1 LPTTDNPVSEHITTG
16 LAATEAKLK
25 RQLLFGLAGDASL
38 YRQFLD
44 GLYGHLRAFLRR
56 RLPHRFD
63 DVEDILQETL
73 LAVHDARH
81 TYQCDRPLTA
91 WARAIARYKLMDFFR
106 RHARREA
113 LHEVV
118 DDEMLFVRS
127 DVEAADARRDVV
139 GLLEALHDRHRV
151 PIQLVTLQGLSVAE
165 AARCSGL
172 SESAI
177 KVGIHRGLKLLAVH
191 VRVGR

>member
-1 LPTTDNPVSEHITTG
+1 MAVPSLQDSYG
-16 LAATEAKLK
+16 SLEARLK
-25 RQLLFGLAGDASL
+25 RQLLFGLAGDAFV
-38 YRQFLD
+38 YCQFLD
-44 GLYGHLRAFLRR
+44 GLSGHLRTFLRR
-56 RLPHRFD
+56 RLPHRLD

-73 LAVHDARH
+73 LAVHDALH
-81 TYQCDRPLTA
+81 TYQSNRPLTT

-118 DDEMLFVRS
+118 DDELHFGKS
-127 DVEAADARRDVV
+127 DVEAADARRDVA
-139 GLLEALHDRHRV
+139 GLLEALPDRHRV
-151 PIQLVTLQGLSVAE
+151 PIELVKLQGLSVAE

-177 KVGIHRGLKLLAVH
+177 KVGIHRGLKQLAV
-191 VRVGR
+191 RVQVER